1 MRYLLEYPWPGNA
14 RELQNSV
21 SSMCAM
27 ANSGTISA
35 ELLPQAVQAHFNREP
50 VVPGTLWRS
59 RG

>member
-1 MRYLLEYPWPGNA
+1 
-14 RELQNSV
+14 
-21 SSMCAM
+21 M

-50 VVPGTLWRS
+50 VMPGTLWRS